1 MNLNPA
7 FEFQFI
13 YILDNAVL
21 AWGLAACGLAQFSKL
36 LFELIFKQ
44 RWRPSVLIE
53 TGGMPSSHSALVTG
67 TAAGIGLQLGFNDP
81 VFALA
86 STIAFIV
93 MYDASGI
100 RRSAGLTGTVA
111 KVAAGAFEHLPVT
124 RVVNLNRAL
133 EELKKNGFIV
143 VGLSGDGQTSISMF
157 NEKTPLVVIVG
168 SEDKGISLLTQK
180 KCDFLLRIP
189 LKGKTS
195 SLNASVAAAVSL
207 FHLTGK

>member
-1 MNLNPA
+1 MNLNSGL
-7 FEFQFI
+7 EFPFI
-13 YILDNAVL
+13 DILDNAVL

-100 RRSAGLTGTVA
+100 RRSAGLTAA
-111 KVAAGAFEHLPVT
+111 KVNQILKDNSDELSSETSLKESLGHTKIEVLIGSILGPIVALP
-124 RVVNLNRAL
+124 
-133 EELKKNGFIV
+133 GIFFIGSPLHILQMI
-143 VGLSGDGQTSISMF
+143 GL
-157 NEKTPLVVIVG
+157 
-168 SEDKGISLLTQK
+168 
-180 KCDFLLRIP
+180 
-189 LKGKTS
+189 
-195 SLNASVAAAVSL
+195 VSL
-207 FHLTGK
+207 

>member
-1 MNLNPA
+1 MNINPDFQ
-7 FEFQFI
+7 FEFI

-67 TAAGIGLQLGFNDP
+67 TAAGVGLQLGFNDP

-100 RRSAGLTGTVA
+100 RRSAGLTAA
-111 KVAAGAFEHLPVT
+111 KVNQISKENSIELSTETNLKESLGHT
-124 RVVNLNRAL
+124 RIEVL
-133 EELKKNGFIV
+133 
-143 VGLSGDGQTSISMF
+143 
-157 NEKTPLVVIVG
+157 VG
-168 SEDKGISLLTQK
+168 SLLGPIVALPGIFFIGS
-180 KCDFLLRIP
+180 P
-189 LKGKTS
+189 LHILQMIG
-195 SLNASVAAAVSL
+195 LFSV
-207 FHLTGK
+207 

>member
-1 MNLNPA
+1 MNLNPG
-7 FEFQFI
+7 FESQFI

-100 RRSAGLTGTVA
+100 RRSAGLTAAKVNQILKDNSNELSSETTLKESLGHTKIEVLIGSILGPTVA
-111 KVAAGAFEHLPVT
+111 LP
-124 RVVNLNRAL
+124 
-133 EELKKNGFIV
+133 GIFFIGSPLHILQMI
-143 VGLSGDGQTSISMF
+143 GL
-157 NEKTPLVVIVG
+157 
-168 SEDKGISLLTQK
+168 
-180 KCDFLLRIP
+180 
-189 LKGKTS
+189 
-195 SLNASVAAAVSL
+195 VSL
-207 FHLTGK
+207 

>member
-100 RRSAGLTGTVA
+100 RRSAGLTAA
-111 KVAAGAFEHLPVT
+111 KVNQFLKDNSNELSSETTLKESLGHTKIEVLIGSILGPIVALP
-124 RVVNLNRAL
+124 
-133 EELKKNGFIV
+133 GIFFIGSPLHILQMI
-143 VGLSGDGQTSISMF
+143 GL
-157 NEKTPLVVIVG
+157 
-168 SEDKGISLLTQK
+168 
-180 KCDFLLRIP
+180 
-189 LKGKTS
+189 
-195 SLNASVAAAVSL
+195 VSL
-207 FHLTGK
+207 

>member
-1 MNLNPA
+1 MNLNPS

-36 LFELIFKQ
+36 LFELIFNQ

-100 RRSAGLTGTVA
+100 RRSAGLTAA
-111 KVAAGAFEHLPVT
+111 KVNQILKDNSNELSSETTLKESLGHTKIEVLIGSILGPIVALP
-124 RVVNLNRAL
+124 
-133 EELKKNGFIV
+133 GIFFIGSPLHILQMI
-143 VGLSGDGQTSISMF
+143 GL
-157 NEKTPLVVIVG
+157 
-168 SEDKGISLLTQK
+168 
-180 KCDFLLRIP
+180 
-189 LKGKTS
+189 
-195 SLNASVAAAVSL
+195 VSL
-207 FHLTGK
+207 

>member
-1 MNLNPA
+1 MNLNSA

-44 RWRPSVLIE
+44 RWRPSVLFE

-100 RRSAGLTGTVA
+100 RRSAGLTAA
-111 KVAAGAFEHLPVT
+111 KVNHILKD
-124 RVVNLNRAL
+124 NSN
-133 EELKKNGFIV
+133 ELSSETTLKESLGHTKIEV
-143 VGLSGDGQTSISMF
+143 L
-157 NEKTPLVVIVG
+157 VG
-168 SEDKGISLLTQK
+168 SILGPIVALPGIFFIGS
-180 KCDFLLRIP
+180 P
-189 LKGKTS
+189 LHILQMIG
-195 SLNASVAAAVSL
+195 LVSL
-207 FHLTGK
+207 

>member
-1 MNLNPA
+1 MNINSGG
-7 FEFQFI
+7 EFQFVF
-13 YILDNAVL
+13 ILDNAVL

-67 TAAGIGLQLGFNDP
+67 TAAGVGLQLGFDDP

-100 RRSAGLTGTVA
+100 RRSAGLTAA
-111 KVAAGAFEHLPVT
+111 KVNQISKENSNELSSETTLKESLGHT
-124 RVVNLNRAL
+124 KL
-133 EELKKNGFIV
+133 EVL
-143 VGLSGDGQTSISMF
+143 
-157 NEKTPLVVIVG
+157 VG
-168 SEDKGISLLTQK
+168 SVFGPIVALPGIFFIGS
-180 KCDFLLRIP
+180 P
-189 LKGKTS
+189 LHILQMIG
-195 SLNASVAAAVSL
+195 LVSL
-207 FHLTGK
+207 

>member
-1 MNLNPA
+1 MNLNPT

-100 RRSAGLTGTVA
+100 RRSAGLTAA
-111 KVAAGAFEHLPVT
+111 KVNQILKDNSNELSSETTLKESLGHTKIEVLIGSILGPIVALP
-124 RVVNLNRAL
+124 
-133 EELKKNGFIV
+133 GIFFIGSPLHILQMI
-143 VGLSGDGQTSISMF
+143 GL
-157 NEKTPLVVIVG
+157 
-168 SEDKGISLLTQK
+168 
-180 KCDFLLRIP
+180 
-189 LKGKTS
+189 
-195 SLNASVAAAVSL
+195 VSL
-207 FHLTGK
+207 

>member
-21 AWGLAACGLAQFSKL
+21 AWGLAGCGLAEFSKL

-100 RRSAGLTGTVA
+100 RRSAGLTAA
-111 KVAAGAFEHLPVT
+111 KVNQILKD
-124 RVVNLNRAL
+124 NSN
-133 EELKKNGFIV
+133 ELSSETTLKESLGHTKMEV
-143 VGLSGDGQTSISMF
+143 L
-157 NEKTPLVVIVG
+157 VG
-168 SEDKGISLLTQK
+168 SLLGP
-180 KCDFLLRIP
+180 I
-189 LKGKTS
+189 
-195 SLNASVAAAVSL
+195 VSL
-207 FHLTGK
+207 PGIFFIGSPLHILQMIGLVSL

>member
-1 MNLNPA
+1 MNINPGM
-7 FEFQFI
+7 ESQFI

-67 TAAGIGLQLGFNDP
+67 TAAGVGLQLGFNDP

-100 RRSAGLTGTVA
+100 RRAAGLTAA
-111 KVAAGAFEHLPVT
+111 KV
-124 RVVNLNRAL
+124 NQISKDNSN
-133 EELKKNGFIV
+133 ELS
-143 VGLSGDGQTSISMF
+143 SGGTLKESLGHTKI
-157 NEKTPLVVIVG
+157 EVLVG
-168 SEDKGISLLTQK
+168 SLLGPIVALPGIFFIGSPLHLLQMIG
-180 KCDFLLRIP
+180 LV
-189 LKGKTS
+189 
-195 SLNASVAAAVSL
+195 SV
-207 FHLTGK
+207 

>member
-1 MNLNPA
+1 MNLNSGL
-7 FEFQFI
+7 EFPFI
-13 YILDNAVL
+13 DILDNAVL

-100 RRSAGLTGTVA
+100 RRSAGLTAA
-111 KVAAGAFEHLPVT
+111 KVNQILKDNSNELSSETTLKESLGHTKIEVLIGSILGPIVALP
-124 RVVNLNRAL
+124 
-133 EELKKNGFIV
+133 GIFFIGSPLHILQMI
-143 VGLSGDGQTSISMF
+143 GL
-157 NEKTPLVVIVG
+157 
-168 SEDKGISLLTQK
+168 
-180 KCDFLLRIP
+180 
-189 LKGKTS
+189 
-195 SLNASVAAAVSL
+195 VSL
-207 FHLTGK
+207 

>member
-1 MNLNPA
+1 MNLNPV

-100 RRSAGLTGTVA
+100 RRSAGLTAA
-111 KVAAGAFEHLPVT
+111 KVNQILKD
-124 RVVNLNRAL
+124 NSN
-133 EELKKNGFIV
+133 ELSSETTLKESLGHTKIEV
-143 VGLSGDGQTSISMF
+143 L
-157 NEKTPLVVIVG
+157 VG
-168 SEDKGISLLTQK
+168 SILGPIVALPGIFFIGS
-180 KCDFLLRIP
+180 P
-189 LKGKTS
+189 LHILQMIG
-195 SLNASVAAAVSL
+195 LVSL
-207 FHLTGK
+207 

>member
-1 MNLNPA
+1 MNINPGI
-7 FEFQFI
+7 EFQFI

-67 TAAGIGLQLGFNDP
+67 TAAGVGLQLGFDDP

-100 RRSAGLTGTVA
+100 RRSAGLTAA
-111 KVAAGAFEHLPVT
+111 KVNQISKDNPNEISSETILKESLGHT
-124 RVVNLNRAL
+124 RIEVL
-133 EELKKNGFIV
+133 
-143 VGLSGDGQTSISMF
+143 
-157 NEKTPLVVIVG
+157 VG
-168 SEDKGISLLTQK
+168 SLLGPIVALPGIFFIGS
-180 KCDFLLRIP
+180 P
-189 LKGKTS
+189 LHVLQLIG
-195 SLNASVAAAVSL
+195 LVSV
-207 FHLTGK
+207 

>member
-1 MNLNPA
+1 MNLNPG

-67 TAAGIGLQLGFNDP
+67 TAAGVGLQLGFNDP

-100 RRSAGLTGTVA
+100 RRSAGLTAA
-111 KVAAGAFEHLPVT
+111 KVNQILKDNSNELSSETTLKESLGHTKIEVLIGSILGPIVALP
-124 RVVNLNRAL
+124 
-133 EELKKNGFIV
+133 GIFFIGSPLHILQMI
-143 VGLSGDGQTSISMF
+143 GL
-157 NEKTPLVVIVG
+157 
-168 SEDKGISLLTQK
+168 
-180 KCDFLLRIP
+180 
-189 LKGKTS
+189 
-195 SLNASVAAAVSL
+195 VSL
-207 FHLTGK
+207 

>member
-1 MNLNPA
+1 MNLNPDL
-7 FEFQFI
+7 ESPFI

-67 TAAGIGLQLGFNDP
+67 TAAGVGLQLGFDDP

-100 RRSAGLTGTVA
+100 RRSAGLTAA
-111 KVAAGAFEHLPVT
+111 KVNQISKDHSQ
-124 RVVNLNRAL
+124 
-133 EELKKNGFIV
+133 ELSPETTLKESLGHTKIEV
-143 VGLSGDGQTSISMF
+143 L
-157 NEKTPLVVIVG
+157 VG
-168 SEDKGISLLTQK
+168 SILGPIVALPGIFFIGS
-180 KCDFLLRIP
+180 P
-189 LKGKTS
+189 LHILQMIG
-195 SLNASVAAAVSL
+195 LVSL
-207 FHLTGK
+207 

>member
-1 MNLNPA
+1 MNINPSGG
-7 FEFQFI
+7 FQFI

-21 AWGLAACGLAQFSKL
+21 AWGLAACGVAQFSKL

-44 RWRPSVLIE
+44 KWRPSVLLE

-100 RRSAGLTGTVA
+100 RRSAGLTAA
-111 KVAAGAFEHLPVT
+111 KVNQILKDNSNELSSETTLKESLGHTKIEVLIGSILGPIVALP
-124 RVVNLNRAL
+124 
-133 EELKKNGFIV
+133 GIFFIGSPLHILQMI
-143 VGLSGDGQTSISMF
+143 GL
-157 NEKTPLVVIVG
+157 
-168 SEDKGISLLTQK
+168 
-180 KCDFLLRIP
+180 
-189 LKGKTS
+189 
-195 SLNASVAAAVSL
+195 VSL
-207 FHLTGK
+207 